1 MAVWVNEML
10 TIWLFGT
17 LGSLVLIG
25 AILWL
30 WYSPRSS
37 SHSDEDDDRDV

>member
-25 AILWL
+25 VILWL

-37 SHSDEDDDRDV
+37 RKDEDNDRDG